1 MKQQSLA
8 AQKQAIEAIAEKHH
22 IQHINFY
29 SDKQSGRKDNRSGY
43 RQITQL
49 IQQGQCDILCC
60 YRLNRLHRNLKNAL
74 KLIKLCQTYH
84 VHILS
89 VHDGYFDMDQAFDR
103 LKLNI
108 FISLAELESDNIGE
122 QVRNGLQEKAK
133 QGRLITTHA
142 PFGYE
147 YHNGTFIINQN
158 ESPTVKAVFNY
169 YIKGHGYKKIAQL
182 LEEDN
187 TYINRQPYQVR
198 NIIINPNYCGRVNN
212 QYGQFDNMFPSIV
225 STSIYEQAQR
235 LRLQK
240 QTKQT
245 PSDNQLKQKIK
256 CPCCNATLTNMTIRK
271 KNHTLRYYVCP
282 KNMNASRFVCDFKG
296 INAQTLEDKVLE
308 VCRDFYQNQRIYTKI
323 KSAIDKRIKRQ
334 RNIEKHHT
342 LTQEQLIEKLAQG
355 IIDAETFREQTQSL
369 RQQPQRT
376 TSINGHQIQ
385 HIIQNIIQ
393 KRFTLNILYPYIE
406 TIHITK
412 DKNLIGIY
420 FKNEPLN
427 IVNQTMQSSI
437 AQMKKGC
444 NIMQQLKTKRVGI
457 YVRVSTEMQST
468 EGYSIDGQINQ
479 IKEYCDFHHFEVKD
493 IYADR
498 GISGKS
504 MNRPELQR
512 MLKDAKEGNID
523 CVMVYKTNRLAR
535 NTSDLLKIVEDLHK
549 QNVEFFSLSERME
562 VNTSSGKLMLQ
573 ILASF
578 SEFERNNIVENV
590 FMGQTRRAQE
600 GYYQGNLPLGYDKI
614 PDSKH
619 ELMINQHEA
628 NIVKY
633 IFECYAKGHGYRKIA
648 NALNHK
654 GYVTKK
660 GKPFS
665 ISSITYILA
674 NPFYIGKIQFAKYKD
689 WSEKRRKGLNDK
701 PVIAEGKHSPI
712 INQDL
717 WDKVQMR
724 KKQVSQKPQVHGKGT
739 NLLTGI
745 IHCPQCGAPMAASN
759 TTNTLKDGT
768 KKRIRYYSCS
778 NFRNKGSK
786 VCSANSVRA
795 DVIEDYVMKQ
805 ILEIVKSDKVIQR
818 VVTHVN
824 QENQVDGAALHHD
837 IAYKQQQY
845 DEVQIKI
852 NNLIKTIEDNP
863 DLTSVIRPSI
873 QKYEKQ
879 LNDITNQINQL
890 KNQQNE
896 DKTLFDA
903 KEISKLLQHIFHDIK
918 HIEKSRLK
926 ALYLSVI
933 DRIDIKKDGNHKKQF
948 YVTLKLNNEI
958 IKQLFN
964 NKQLDEVHLSTSSL
978 FLPQTLYLTI

>member
-1 MKQQSLA
+1 
-8 AQKQAIEAIAEKHH
+8 
-22 IQHINFY
+22 
-29 SDKQSGRKDNRSGY
+29 
-43 RQITQL
+43 
-49 IQQGQCDILCC
+49 
-60 YRLNRLHRNLKNAL
+60 
-74 KLIKLCQTYH
+74 
-84 VHILS
+84 
-89 VHDGYFDMDQAFDR
+89 
-103 LKLNI
+103 
-108 FISLAELESDNIGE
+108 
-122 QVRNGLQEKAK
+122 
-133 QGRLITTHA
+133 
-142 PFGYE
+142 
-147 YHNGTFIINQN
+147 
-158 ESPTVKAVFNY
+158 
-169 YIKGHGYKKIAQL
+169 
-182 LEEDN
+182 
-187 TYINRQPYQVR
+187 
-198 NIIINPNYCGRVNN
+198 
-212 QYGQFDNMFPSIV
+212 
-225 STSIYEQAQR
+225 
-235 LRLQK
+235 
-240 QTKQT
+240 
-245 PSDNQLKQKIK
+245 
-256 CPCCNATLTNMTIRK
+256 
-271 KNHTLRYYVCP
+271 
-282 KNMNASRFVCDFKG
+282 
-296 INAQTLEDKVLE
+296 
-308 VCRDFYQNQRIYTKI
+308 
-323 KSAIDKRIKRQ
+323 
-334 RNIEKHHT
+334 
-342 LTQEQLIEKLAQG
+342 
-355 IIDAETFREQTQSL
+355 
-369 RQQPQRT
+369 
-376 TSINGHQIQ
+376 
-385 HIIQNIIQ
+385 
-393 KRFTLNILYPYIE
+393 
-406 TIHITK
+406 
-412 DKNLIGIY
+412 
-420 FKNEPLN
+420 
-427 IVNQTMQSSI
+427 
-437 AQMKKGC
+437 
-444 NIMQQLKTKRVGI
+444 MQQLKTKRVGI

-701 PVIAEGKHSPI
+701 PIIAEGKHSPI
-712 INQDL
+712 IIQDL
-717 WDKVQMR
+717 WDKVQLR

-745 IHCPQCGAPMAASN
+745 VHCPQCGAPMAASN

-795 DVIEDYVMKQ
+795 DVIEKYVMDQ
-805 ILEIVKSDKVIQR
+805 ILEIVKSDKVINQVLER
-818 VVTHVN
+818 VN
-824 QENQVDGAALHHD
+824 QENKVDIGALNHD

-845 DEVQIKI
+845 DEVSGKLH
-852 NNLIKTIEDNP
+852 NLVKTIEDNP
-863 DLTSVIRPSI
+863 DLTSALKATIH
-873 QKYEKQ
+873 QYETQ
-879 LNDITNQINQL
+879 LNDITNQMNQL
-890 KNQQNE
+890 KQQQNQE
-896 DKTLFDA
+896 KLSYDTKQIA
-903 KEISKLLQHIFHDIK
+903 ALLQRIFQN
-918 HIEKSRLK
+918 IESMDKAQLK
-926 ALYLSVI
+926 ALYLTVI
-933 DRIDIKKDGNHKKQF
+933 DRIDIRKDGNHKKQF